1 LTGGAPAKARQA
13 AAGGAQVALSATEE
27 NPFDTKDRKNRPIRH
42 HRFGGLAGGA
52 KRSAAGMG

>member
-1 LTGGAPAKARQA
+1 
-13 AAGGAQVALSATEE
+13 VALSATEE